1 MEMKH
6 LHVNPVA
13 TERSEHGEVTVET
26 GVNFGELYEEVII
39 DIIIISIFIKIITTH
54 VLYFSVSA
62 ASHELNK

>member
-26 GVNFGELYEEVII
+26 GVKFGELYEEVII
-39 DIIIISIFIKIITTH
+39 DIIIIIFFIKIITTY

-62 ASHELNK
+62 ACHKLDK